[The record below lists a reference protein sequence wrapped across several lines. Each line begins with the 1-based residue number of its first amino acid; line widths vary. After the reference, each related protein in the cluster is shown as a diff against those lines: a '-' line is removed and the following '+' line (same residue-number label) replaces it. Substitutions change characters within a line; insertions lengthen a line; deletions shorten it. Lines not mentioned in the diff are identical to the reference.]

1 MAADAP
7 PRPSLSLPWRSVD
20 PAYTLIAAALVVIA
34 VVTWAGLRA
43 SRAATARKGE
53 LAQVQAQLAGFE
65 DLNRRFAPAVAAES
79 LSWRQTWLQLRERG
93 VFGDD
98 RLGMTRTIAAAAEG
112 AGLGDVR
119 VLIGSPDTTGLEA
132 RLSTG
137 GIRRKSAPFSLLVEG
152 RGSMRSVIAFIGQ
165 LPPSV
170 AVTHLGLVRQDGN
183 RRHRI
188 SLAVYELEFTNGSP
202 VGTSLLWT
210 PLEPR
215 APGGGDG
222 RSPGN

>member
-1 MAADAP
+1 MATSAS
-7 PRPSLSLPWRSVD
+7 PRPAFPWRTID
-20 PAYTLIAAALVVIA
+20 PAWTLIGSALVVIGLL
-34 VVTWAGLRA
+34 TWTGLRSSTAA
-43 SRAATARKGE
+43 SARKAE
-53 LAQVQAQLAGFE
+53 LAQVRAQLAGFE

-98 RLGMTRTIAAAAEG
+98 QLGMTRAISGAAET

-119 VLIGSPDTTGLEA
+119 VLIGPPDTTGLEA

-137 GIRRKSAPFSLLVEG
+137 GIRRKSAPFSLLVEA
-152 RGSMRSVIAFIGQ
+152 RGSMRSVIAFVGQ

-170 AVTHLGLVRQDGN
+170 AVTHLGLVRQAGN

-202 VGTSLLWT
+202 VGTSSLRS
-210 PLEPR
+210 PVEPR
-215 APGGGDG
+215 ASRGGDRG
-222 RSPGN
+222 DAGN